1 MVGHI
6 ATEDDLDPERV
17 EGSDPLWSSQPQ
29 SVTGTGDDGIGVVFK
44 ADYSRITSPLAEQD
58 SSEGEGLMEC
68 Q

>member
-1 MVGHI
+1 MVSHI
-6 ATEDDLDPERV
+6 ATEGDLDPERV

-29 SVTGTGDDGIGVVFK
+29 SVTGTGVDGIGVVFK